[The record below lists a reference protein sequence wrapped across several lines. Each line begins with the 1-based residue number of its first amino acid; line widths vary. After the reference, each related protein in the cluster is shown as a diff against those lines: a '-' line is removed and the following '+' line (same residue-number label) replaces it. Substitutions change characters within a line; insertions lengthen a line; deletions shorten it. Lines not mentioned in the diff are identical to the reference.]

1 MEKEPLS
8 YLKLFEFIKE
18 HGNESLLIFLED
30 YKHLEEKDLLNLFL
44 FENNDLLKK
53 LLKDKKGVCQIC
65 GKKGST
71 EKHHKKSK
79 GSGGNDTEENL
90 IEVCRI
96 CHTKIHTGEIKI

>member
-1 MEKEPLS
+1 M
-8 YLKLFEFIKE
+8 IV
-18 HGNESLLIFLED
+18 
-30 YKHLEEKDLLNLFL
+30 KDLSNSFNPVPKNKRI
-44 FENNDLLKK
+44 ENKK

-65 GKKGST
+65 GKKGAT
-71 EKHHKKSK
+71 ENHHKKSK

>member
-1 MEKEPLS
+1 M
-8 YLKLFEFIKE
+8 IV
-18 HGNESLLIFLED
+18 
-30 YKHLEEKDLLNLFL
+30 KDLSNSF
-44 FENNDLLKK
+44 NPVPKNKRVVNKK

-65 GKKGST
+65 GKKGQT
-71 EKHHKKSK
+71 EKHHKKTK

>member
-1 MEKEPLS
+1 M
-8 YLKLFEFIKE
+8 IV
-18 HGNESLLIFLED
+18 
-30 YKHLEEKDLLNLFL
+30 KDLSNSFNPVPKNKRI
-44 FENNDLLKK
+44 ENKK
-53 LLKDKKGVCQIC
+53 LLKDKKGICQIC

>member
-1 MEKEPLS
+1 MIVTDLS
-8 YLKLFEFIKE
+8 NHFNPVPKNKRIV
-18 HGNESLLIFLED
+18 N
-30 YKHLEEKDLLNLFL
+30 
-44 FENNDLLKK
+44 KK
-53 LLKDKKGVCQIC
+53 LLKDKKGICQIC
-65 GKKGST
+65 GKKGAT